1 MKAPEQ
7 AAAVR
12 RGAGLFRIAH
22 RGGVAVE
29 GADRVR
35 WLDGMVSND
44 VSALAEGR
52 ERSGCQALLLTH
64 QGRIVAELQI
74 LWRVDA
80 LWLETESEAAAPL
93 IEHLQRYI
101 IADAVT
107 LEDRSA
113 AFERLGLEG
122 PAAPAILERAL
133 AGSLELATD
142 ACADVQLAG
151 RSVVVAAY
159 GWSGEAAFQLFVPSG
174 DGDRVA
180 ESLRQAAAGEGL
192 VEADSEALEIL
203 RIEAGRPRPGADLD
217 ETVLPAEARLERAI
231 SGTKGCYTGQEVV
244 VRLASQ
250 GQVAHLLVGL
260 SSEGPVPPGVGS
272 GVTAGDRRIGEVTSA
287 CVSPAAGAIALAFV
301 RRTHAAPGT
310 EVAVAGRPA
319 RVAALPFVEASAPEA
334 S

>member
-1 MKAPEQ
+1 VKAPEQ

-12 RGAGLFRIAH
+12 CGAGLFRNAH

-29 GADRVR
+29 GPDRVR
-35 WLDGMVSND
+35 WLDGMVTND
-44 VSALAEGR
+44 VSALAAGP

-74 LWRVDA
+74 LWRPEA
-80 LWLETESEAAAPL
+80 LWLETELEAVAPL

-122 PAAPAILERAL
+122 PAAPVILERAL
-133 AGSLELATD
+133 GGPLELGTD
-142 ACADVQLAG
+142 ACTDVELAG
-151 RSVVVAAY
+151 QSVVVGAY
-159 GWSGEAAFQLFVPSG
+159 GWSGEAAFQLFVPRG

-180 ESLRQAAAGEGL
+180 ESLRRADSGEEL
-192 VEADSEALEIL
+192 IEADAEALEIL

-217 ETVLPAEARLERAI
+217 ESVLPAEARLERAI
-231 SGTKGCYTGQEVV
+231 STTKGCYTGQEVV
-244 VRLASQ
+244 ARLASQ

-260 SSEGPVPPGVGS
+260 SSEGPLPPGAGS
-272 GVTAGDRRIGEVTSA
+272 VITAGDRRIGEVTSA
-287 CVSPAAGAIALAFV
+287 CVSPTAGAIALAFV
-301 RRTHAAPGT
+301 RRPHAAPGT
-310 EVAVAGRPA
+310 EVAVAGRLA
-319 RVAALPFVEASAPEA
+319 RVAALPFVEASAPGGP
-334 S
+334 

>member
-1 MKAPEQ
+1 VKAPEQ

-22 RGGVAVE
+22 RGLVAVE

-44 VSALAEGR
+44 VSALAEGP

-74 LWRVDA
+74 LWREDA
-80 LWLETESEAAAPL
+80 FWLETESEAVAPL
-93 IEHLQRYI
+93 IERLQRYI

-122 PAAPAILERAL
+122 PAAPVILERAL
-133 AGSLELATD
+133 GGPLELGTD

-151 RSVVVAAY
+151 RRVVVAAY
-159 GWSGEAAFQLFVPSG
+159 GWSGEAAFQLFVSSG
-174 DGDRVA
+174 GGDRIA
-180 ESLRQAAAGEGL
+180 GSLRQAGSGEGL
-192 VEADSEALEIL
+192 VEADAEALEIL

-217 ETVLPAEARLERAI
+217 ESVLPAEACLERAI

-244 VRLASQ
+244 ARLASQ

-260 SSEGPVPPGVGS
+260 SSAGPLPPGVGS
-272 GVTAGDRRIGEVTSA
+272 VVTAGDRRIGEVTSA
-287 CVSPAAGAIALAFV
+287 CISPVAGAIALAFV
-301 RRTHAAPGT
+301 RRPHAAPGT

-319 RVAALPFVEASAPEA
+319 WVAALPFVEASAPEG